1 MGTFHK
7 ETKHGEIDRCVLL
20 PGGDPARAG
29 YIADQYFFDVVC
41 ADQ

>member
-20 PGGDPARAG
+20 PGGIRPEPD
-29 YIADQYFFDVVC
+29 I
-41 ADQ
+41 